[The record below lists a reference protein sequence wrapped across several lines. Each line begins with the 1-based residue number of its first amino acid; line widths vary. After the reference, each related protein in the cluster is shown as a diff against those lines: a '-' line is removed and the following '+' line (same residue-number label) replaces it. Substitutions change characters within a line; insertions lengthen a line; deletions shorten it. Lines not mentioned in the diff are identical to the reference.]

1 MLTVSAIL
9 LLFVLAVLMFN
20 VFFLG
25 SYYLL
30 KSRSHFENAQQRIIN
45 TPYKNNNDLINLLRE
60 VNSETGYKIY
70 TVNSDF
76 EVLLSSSP
84 EYRMGTKLSLQKHL
98 REYLLRNE
106 KALNDNQTL
115 YGSIDHPEKAE
126 ELIFLCSKL
135 KKNEFLIITQP
146 LQSLKENVQIAI
158 DFFLIIGVVVLLLSI
173 VLVYLLAKALVKPIV
188 EITQITES
196 ISNMDFS
203 KRYRGSS
210 KDETELLGNSV
221 NKISEKLA
229 VNIKELNE
237 TNEKLKNEMAIQK
250 KFLASVSHEFK
261 TPVGLIKGYC
271 ELLQLSDG
279 NDSKDINEITEIIMK
294 ESDRLNWLV
303 NDILFTVRLSS
314 GNYELKFQNL
324 ELVELIRDTV
334 RKFKYQLDLKH
345 VRAEFETPDKLAV
358 FADKGRM
365 IQVMTNLISNAMN
378 HVNQEGRI
386 TISIHQ
392 RDDDVIIIVFNSGS
406 VINEKDL
413 PHLFDEF
420 YRSESDRSRRTGGS
434 GLGLS
439 IVKAIVTAHDGKYGV
454 GNVEN
459 GVRFWFTIPK

>member
-20 VFFLG
+20 VFFLE

-70 TVNSDF
+70 TVNRDF

-84 EYRMGTKLSLQKHL
+84 EYRMGTRLSLPKHL
-98 REYLLRNE
+98 QEYLLRNE
-106 KALNDNQTL
+106 KALNDDQTL

-126 ELIFLCSKL
+126 EIIFLCSKL

-210 KDETELLGNSV
+210 KDETEVLGNSV

-261 TPVGLIKGYC
+261 TPVGLIKGYG
-271 ELLQLSDG
+271 ELLTLNQI
-279 NDSKDINEITEIIMK
+279 KDKNELKETAEIIIK
-294 ESDRLNWLV
+294 EADRLNELV
-303 NDILFTVRLSS
+303 NDILLTTRIGSGHYQMVFQHINLSELLDQVIRHFKHQIESKAVTVSK
-314 GNYELKFQNL
+314 NFQPVL
-324 ELVELIRDTV
+324 FI
-334 RKFKYQLDLKH
+334 
-345 VRAEFETPDKLAV
+345 
-358 FADKGRM
+358 FADKGR
-365 IQVMTNLISNAMN
+365 IVQVMTNLMSNALG
-378 HVNQEGRI
+378 HVEEEGMI
-386 TISIHQ
+386 AI
-392 RDDDVIIIVFNSGS
+392 S
-406 VINEKDL
+406 VIPSENNILIKFFNTGSQIPEKDL

-420 YRSESDRSRRTGGS
+420 FRSQPDRSRQTGGT

-439 IVKAIVTAHDGKYGV
+439 IVKGIVKAHNGV
-454 GNVEN
+454 CGVENVEE
-459 GVRFWFTIPK
+459 GVIFWVSLPV